1 MNQTQ
6 FTDIRNGTEILCAV
20 LFRIVATGIAGQYD
34 PTPKQ
39 CVSFSSCNVL
49 EVWRL
54 RCATIDVGSRTAG
67 RLPSQ

>member
-20 LFRIVATGIAGQYD
+20 LFRIAATAGQYD
-34 PTPKQ
+34 SAPKQ

-54 RCATIDVGSRTAG
+54 CCATIDVGSRTAG
-67 RLPSQ
+67 RSPSQ